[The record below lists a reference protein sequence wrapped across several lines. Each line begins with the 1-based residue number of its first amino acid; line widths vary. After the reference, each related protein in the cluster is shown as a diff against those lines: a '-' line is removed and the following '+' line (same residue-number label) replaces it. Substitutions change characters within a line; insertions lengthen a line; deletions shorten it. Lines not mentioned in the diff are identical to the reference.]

1 MKSLGIIKSSRT
13 NFTLPQMLSNIEIFY
28 LQGIHGIE
36 HAYKVL
42 LITQELGKL
51 EKLSVNQQELLEFCA
66 IFHDIGRVNDYADS
80 THGIRSIYKLKQNQF
95 FGLTKFDNELTKY
108 IIENHCITD
117 NIAFHN
123 INNYDFDENE
133 EALYL
138 LKIFKDADN
147 LDRFRIGDFDPSYLR
162 MLNSHK
168 LIAFAEELNT
178 RSYDHNEIIKQ
189 FKAVIEHKK

>member
-1 MKSLGIIKSSRT
+1 
-13 NFTLPQMLSNIEIFY
+13 MLSNIETFY
-28 LQGIHGIE
+28 LKGIHGIE

-42 LITQELGKL
+42 LITQELAKL

-66 IFHDIGRVNDYADS
+66 IFHDIGRINDYADS
-80 THGIRSIYKLKQNQF
+80 THGIRSTQKLKQNKF
-95 FGLTKFDNELTKY
+95 FGLANFDHELTRY

-117 NIAFHN
+117 NIAFRN
-123 INNYDFDENE
+123 INNYDFNENE

-162 MLNSHK
+162 LLNSHK
-168 LIAFAEELNT
+168 LITFAEDLNT
-178 RSYDHNEIIKQ
+178 RSYDHNEITKQ
-189 FKAVIEHKK
+189 FTALIDHK